1 MGSKKKSN
9 GTPCGRG
16 TAAEAR
22 SCADHR
28 HPPAIRGGP
37 RPCTER
43 VGGARRKPRRGQG
56 KRRGVAAAT
65 ASPAAPAAAPQD
77 KPLPLPDQHE
87 AAHPTPGVYNAGKE
101 EGLGQSSS
109 GVGRT
114 KEDVMRT
121 DEQELPQGGVPEQ
134 GSGDH
139 VSALGGLQSNV
150 PGEVSGGLGLGRMPE
165 EGPTDAAGQRLNG
178 QGPGVDSEAFGATLV
193 PENAPSR
200 PYACAVA
207 SPPPPA
213 MARKV
218 CCIHLARHP

>member
-121 DEQELPQGGVPEQ
+121 DEQELPQGGVPCPLQAVCLRRGLSTAACHGPQ
-134 GSGDH
+134 GVLH
-139 VSALGGLQSNV
+139 
-150 PGEVSGGLGLGRMPE
+150 PPC
-165 EGPTDAAGQRLNG
+165 P
-178 QGPGVDSEAFGATLV
+178 
-193 PENAPSR
+193 
-200 PYACAVA
+200 A
-207 SPPPPA
+207 S
-213 MARKV
+213 
-218 CCIHLARHP
+218 LT